1 VARSSRSRFRLE
13 WGKNPRGEMGRTS
26 GLDEPDEF
34 VQVDPAIGEFA
45 CQRRLE
51 ADVQQPRSTPRGD
64 RLRRPPP
71 ILELERHIHLAT
83 AIARFLPGS

>member
-1 VARSSRSRFRLE
+1 
-13 WGKNPRGEMGRTS
+13 MGRAS

-45 CQRRLE
+45 RQLSLE
-51 ADVQQPRSTPRGD
+51 TGVQEPLATPRRD

-71 ILELERHIHLAT
+71 ILELKCHVHLAT
-83 AIARFLPGS
+83 PLARFLPGS